1 MSYINSRSYELVVQK
16 FVELYNSKY
25 VHGMS
30 QEYYGRTL
38 PEPIEKVIKYLAAN
52 NFSTNEYIRDWAQD
66 VEMPESL
73 DNKIIYNIVQLI
85 YNNDPYIP
93 DNIIRYV
100 NGLSNEKIQ
109 LNNGKKIPY
118 KHLVL
123 LLIYKNVYRNLIPF
137 NKSILDIENDPKNN
151 VSNILYNAHRKS
163 NVNSNTFLESFQE
176 LYRNKSIYLFSYTP

>member
-73 DNKIIYNIVQLI
+73 DNKIIYKSQKKFLFIESLLEGLWFLIAGTIVTSITSKSKWFGVIFALGFVTHVI
-85 YNNDPYIP
+85 SEMLYIHDYFCSYNCK
-93 DNIIRYV
+93 V
-100 NGLSNEKIQ
+100 F
-109 LNNGKKIPY
+109 
-118 KHLVL
+118 
-123 LLIYKNVYRNLIPF
+123 RN
-137 NKSILDIENDPKNN
+137 
-151 VSNILYNAHRKS
+151 
-163 NVNSNTFLESFQE
+163 
-176 LYRNKSIYLFSYTP
+176 